1 VATTKDNRAPKKG
14 RARDDNEQPVSAPA
28 DVHAVLRHG
37 GTAALV
43 CAAASSAVSLFWLAI
58 LVGWPPALA
67 WLLPASLDVYA
78 GTSLYVGYRLPG
90 AHPAA
95 NTARR
100 NARFALSLS
109 VACNGIY
116 HALVLFGAEWPY
128 WVHDSLLVAV
138 SALPPVVVE
147 RLLHLRSKIGNG
159 HAAASDTVAA
169 PAPKAAA
176 GTDNTPAV
184 VKETGKPP
192 LDRQSSTEADI
203 DNPATGNPEDPTTR
217 IGNPA
222 TQTGKPPVN
231 DNPSDRQAQT
241 GNPSDR
247 QKPAVKQPAAGQP
260 STDTWVEI
268 GKPLYDRLRIE
279 LGKRPGETKF
289 HAYLSECVA
298 ELIED
303 GVPVGANK
311 DESPEVYAN
320 PSLSTAKRI
329 RKEIE
334 DRFPGIVFGH
344 AQDAAEGQLDLTE
357 EAAS

>member
-1 VATTKDNRAPKKG
+1 MATRNNNDVPEMGRAPEG
-14 RARDDNEQPVSAPA
+14 NGQPVSAPA
-28 DVHAVLRHG
+28 DVHKVLRNG

-100 NARFALSLS
+100 NARFALALS

-159 HAAASDTVAA
+159 HAAAADTGSAASAAKATAGTGNA
-169 PAPKAAA
+169 PAV
-176 GTDNTPAV
+176 G
-184 VKETGKPP
+184 KETGKPP
-192 LDRQSSTEADI
+192 LDRQPPTETGI
-203 DNPATGNPEDPTTR
+203 GNPATGNPEDPTTR

-222 TQTGKPPVN
+222 TQTGKPPAN
-231 DNPSDRQAQT
+231 D
-241 GNPSDR
+241 NPSDR